1 MKILHSGDW
10 HISNRGTVA
19 RRYIIKDGINQ
30 TLLDR
35 IYAIG
40 RICDYAEENEIDLI
54 VIAGD
59 LFDHSNP
66 ENISILVA
74 VEAIERLSEQAP
86 VIIVKGNHDGGK
98 GSEIANALAPFKW
111 KSPKFGVYVSDRPEL
126 FTILTQKRKIQVFTL
141 PYPRK
146 SGLLTDPQYK
156 TLSPEELN
164 GFVSRKMEEILS
176 GFHAGIDR
184 EAVNVLVGHI
194 TVAGGCYS
202 KEQIVPMFDISIRKE
217 FLEPFDVVC
226 LGHLH
231 EVQEYYCGAIAR
243 SGFGEEDMKVGFKVH
258 HVEDKYSEFI
268 ELPARRYLTIQVD
281 EFMKNEE
288 LTGVEPETVIRI
300 KGKVKKHEY
309 DSVVRKIKSLEFPFV
324 KNAVEIESEV
334 VRLSENDQGNDPTL
348 EEAIR
353 IWAQG
358 RDGYDKLI
366 DLIVAKAKEIE
377 GRWKTRETDPD

>member
-1 MKILHSGDW
+1 MKIVHSGDF

-19 RRYIIKDGINQ
+19 GRYILKDGINQ
-30 TLLDR
+30 TLSDR
-35 IYAIG
+35 ICAIK

-66 ENISILVA
+66 ENVSILVA

-111 KSPKFGVYVSDRPEL
+111 KSPRFGVYVSDRPEL
-126 FTILTQKRKIQVFTL
+126 FTILTKKRKIQVFTL

-146 SGLLTDPQYK
+146 SGLLADPQYK
-156 TLSPEELN
+156 NLSPEELN
-164 GFVSRKMEEILS
+164 GFVSRKMEEILA

-194 TVAGGCYS
+194 TVVGGYYS
-202 KEQIVPMFDISIRKE
+202 KEQIVPMFDIAIRKE

-231 EVQEYYCGAIAR
+231 EVQEYYCGTISR
-243 SGFGEEDMKVGFKVH
+243 NGFGEEDMKVGFKVH
-258 HVEDKYSEFI
+258 HVEDKFSEFI

-288 LTGVEPETVIRI
+288 LAAIEPETVIRI
-300 KGKVKKHEY
+300 KGKVKRHEY

-334 VRLSENDQGNDPTL
+334 VRLSEDEHGNEPTL

-358 RDGYDKLI
+358 REGYDKFI
-366 DLIVAKAKEIE
+366 DLMVAKAKEIE
-377 GRWKTRETDPD
+377 GRWKSRETDPD

>member
-1 MKILHSGDW
+1 MKILHSGDF
-10 HISNRGTVA
+10 HISNRGTIA
-19 RRYIIKDGINQ
+19 GRYILKDGINQ
-30 TLLDR
+30 TLSDR
-35 IYAIG
+35 IGAIK

-66 ENISILVA
+66 ENVSILVA

-111 KSPKFGVYVSDRPEL
+111 KSQRYGVYVSDRPEL
-126 FTILTQKRKIQVFTL
+126 FTILTKKRKIQVFTL

-146 SGLLTDPQYK
+146 SGPLADPQYK

-164 GFVSRKMEEILS
+164 GFMSRKMEEILA

-202 KEQIVPMFDISIRKE
+202 KEQVVPMFDISVRKE

-231 EVQEYYCGAIAR
+231 EVQEYYCGTIAR

-268 ELPARRYLTIQVD
+268 ELPARRYLTLQVD

-288 LTGVEPETVIRI
+288 LTGIEPETVIRI

-309 DSVVRKIKSLEFPFV
+309 DSVVRKIKSLEFSFV

-358 RDGYDKLI
+358 HEGYDKLI
-366 DLIVAKAKEIE
+366 DLMVAKAKEIE
-377 GRWKTRETDPD
+377 GRWKRHEIDPD